1 MVNKIMLY
9 TVCTECFDRQQS
21 V

>member
-1 MVNKIMLY
+1 MLY